1 VKPKIKIT
9 RIFEKNV
16 PGITE
21 ILAQKTV
28 AIAGLGGLGSNAA
41 ISLVRSGI
49 GKLILADC
57 DKVELSNLNRQAYFL
72 DDVGKKKTVALAEY
86 LKNINPEIKLECYT
100 KLLTENNISEF
111 FEGADLLIE
120 AFDKAESKAWLIEA
134 WCTHFPDRPIVC
146 ASGLSGYGKTEL
158 LKVQRSANIIM
169 CGDGTSDLSMG
180 LISSRVVMVA
190 NMQVN
195 EAIEVLIKRSGENRD
210 FSQ

>member
-72 DDVGKKKTVALAEY
+72 DDVGEKKTEALAEY

-111 FEGADLLIE
+111 FEKADLLIE

-134 WCTHFPDRPIVC
+134 WCTHFPDKPIVC

-158 LKVQRSANIIM
+158 LKVQRSGNIIM
-169 CGDGTSDLSMG
+169 CGDGISDLSMG
-180 LISSRVVMVA
+180 LTCSRVVIVA

-195 EAIEVLIKRSGENRD
+195 EAIEELIKKCGDNCD
-210 FSQ
+210 IGQ